1 MKIATSCVLLASVI
15 SGVPM
20 VHAVIVPLQTIQFT
34 EESFDRGNFSQMTSI
49 TARKQAEALLSAS
62 IAFIAKV
69 TDLDDAQK
77 NKLQLAGEIDIQ
89 RFFSEYDAVKRGLQ
103 FGSISRDVWQEQFT
117 RARIEVQPLLTR
129 FSSGLH
135 GDGSLFGKTL
145 QTCLDPEQLNSVEV
159 QRDARKRAIYA
170 RNVTLALATIDR
182 TVPLTRKQ
190 REKVTE
196 ILVTETEPPDVYEIS
211 SRLVFQIVGRM
222 DQVKSQ
228 LEPLFSETEWK
239 VVNLMIEVG
248 KVNSK

>member
-1 MKIATSCVLLASVI
+1 MRS
-15 SGVPM
+15 
-20 VHAVIVPLQTIQFT
+20 
-34 EESFDRGNFSQMTSI
+34 
-49 TARKQAEALLSAS
+49 
-62 IAFIAKV
+62 
-69 TDLDDAQK
+69 
-77 NKLQLAGEIDIQ
+77 
-89 RFFSEYDAVKRGLQ
+89 

-117 RARIEVQPLLTR
+117 RARTEVQPLLAR

-135 GDGSLFGKTL
+135 GDGSLFAKTL
-145 QTCLDPEQLNSVEV
+145 QTCLDKEQLNSVEV

-190 REKVTE
+190 REQVTD
-196 ILVTETEPPDVYEIS
+196 ILVTETDPPDVYEVS

-222 DQVKSQ
+222 DQVKDQ